1 MPISACVMAADDPEW
16 LERCL
21 KALHFADE
29 INVLLD
35 ARHGDACVA
44 TARAHAHRVEAHA
57 YEGDLDQRRRS
68 IAMARHEW
76 VLVADPDEIVSDAL
90 AREIVDAVANAPAR
104 VDGFEL
110 DRVTWHLG
118 RWIEHGEFHPDWK
131 LRLVRRSAVRVAGR
145 DPHGRL
151 EVDGRVER
159 LRGRFEHYSYRD
171 LADQIRRML
180 FFSHEAAR
188 ALHAEGRRARFSE
201 LVLRPPARFLRGY
214 VLKQGFRDGWPGFMV
229 AVVTAFYVFL
239 KYARLWELERVDPQT

>member
-1 MPISACVMAADDPEW
+1 MAADDPSF

-21 KALHFADE
+21 KALHFVDE

-35 ARHGDACVA
+35 ARHGDACMAVA
-44 TARAHAHRVEAHA
+44 EAHAHHVESHP

-68 IAMARHEW
+68 IAMASHDW

-90 AREIVDAVANAPAR
+90 ATEIARAIAQAP
-104 VDGFEL
+104 DDLYGFEL

-131 LRLVRRSAVRVAGR
+131 LRVVRKAHARVAGL
-145 DPHGRL
+145 DPHGRI

-171 LADQIRRML
+171 LADQVRRML
-180 FFSHEAAR
+180 FFSGEAAR
-188 ALHAEGRRARFSE
+188 AMHAEGRRARFSH

-214 VLKQGFRDGWPGFMV
+214 LLKQGFRDGWPGFMV
-229 AVVTAFYVFL
+229 AVITSFYVFL
-239 KYARLWELERVDPQT
+239 KYARLWELELTSRRR